1 MSEQILIDTIGKL
14 IAVSCVFFFLINFA
28 MFAMVTCSWDW
39 DWSSIMTIII
49 VDVLYILLVC
59 IGIMV
64 LVHL

>member
-1 MSEQILIDTIGKL
+1 MSEQILIDTIGRL
-14 IAVSCVFFFLINFA
+14 IAVSCIFFFLINFA
-28 MFAMVTCSWDW
+28 MFAMVTCDW
-39 DWSSIMTIII
+39 CWNWRSIMTIII